1 MITMVISF
9 RTLSIHDLIVIQPKR
24 FGDARGYF
32 EETWNKREFLTAGIG
47 VDFVQDNHSLSES
60 IVTLRGMHFQTPPY
74 AQDKLVRC
82 TKGAIFDV
90 AVDIRRGSP
99 TYGAWA
105 GVELSAHT
113 GEQLFVPKGF
123 AHGFVTLEPHTE
135 VQYKCSDYYDP
146 TCDRS
151 IRWDSLNID
160 WPLSTAPIIS
170 EKDAAAPPFNA
181 LRSPFDFGSD
191 Q

>member
-1 MITMVISF
+1 MSI
-9 RTLSIHDLIVIQPKR
+9 RKLSIPDLIVVQPKR
-24 FGDARGYF
+24 FGDSRGYF
-32 EETWNKREFLTAGIG
+32 EETWNRRDFLTAGIA
-47 VDFVQDNHSLSES
+47 VDFVQDNHSLSEAKG
-60 IVTLRGMHFQTPPY
+60 TLRGMHFQTPPS

-82 TKGAIFDV
+82 TKGAIYDV

-105 GVELSAHT
+105 GVELSAQT

-146 TCDRS
+146 ACDRS
-151 IRWDSLNID
+151 IRCDSLNID
-160 WPLSTAPIIS
+160 WPLPVAPIIS
-170 EKDAAAPPFNA
+170 EKDAAAPPFDA
-181 LRSPFDFGSD
+181 LMSPFDFGSD

>member
-1 MITMVISF
+1 MSV
-9 RTLSIHDLIVIQPKR
+9 RKLTLPELVVIQPKR

-32 EETWNKREFLTAGIG
+32 EETWSRRDLQGVGIA
-47 VDFVQDNHSLSES
+47 VDFVQDNHSLSEAKG
-60 IVTLRGMHFQTPPY
+60 TLRGLHFQTPPS

-82 TKGAIFDV
+82 TNGAIFDV

-105 GVELSAHT
+105 GVELSAQT

-146 TCDRS
+146 ACDRS
-151 IRWDSLNID
+151 ISWDSLNID
-160 WPLSTAPIIS
+160 WPLSTATVIS
-170 EKDAAAPPFNA
+170 AKDAVAPAFDA
-181 LRSPFDFGSD
+181 FVSPFTFGPD

>member
-1 MITMVISF
+1 MTAMAISV
-9 RTLSIHDLIVIQPKR
+9 RNLTLPELIVVQPKR

-32 EETWNKREFLTAGIG
+32 EETWNRRDFMTAGIA
-47 VDFVQDNHSLSES
+47 VDFIQDNHSLSEAKG
-60 IVTLRGMHFQTPPY
+60 TLRGMHFQTPPY

-82 TKGAIFDV
+82 TKGAIYDV

-99 TYGAWA
+99 TFGAWA
-105 GVELSAHT
+105 GVKLSAQT

-146 TCDRS
+146 SCDRS
-151 IRWDSLNID
+151 IRWDSMNIV
-160 WPLSTAPIIS
+160 WPLSDTPIVS
-170 EKDAAAPPFNA
+170 EKDAAAPPFDEVNT
-181 LRSPFDFGSD
+181 PFVYGD